1 MKNSVRYSKV
11 QCTSGKA
18 GQGGKLKYIQKE
30 VYSSSNQ
37 PVGLMLC

>member
-18 GQGGKLKYIQKE
+18 GQGGKLKGKNKVRRVQC
-30 VYSSSNQ
+30 
-37 PVGLMLC
+37 GT